1 MEGDYSLEVLTLSLK
16 CSEPPDA
23 NCQSRIA
30 DQIKSE
36 ENLSKVS
43 VVGVGMRSHAGVAL
57 KMFEIFA
64 QENIHIHLISTS
76 EIKISC
82 VIDAKY
88 AELAVR
94 SLHDGFDLSHA

>member
-1 MEGDYSLEVLTLSLK
+1 LTFTLPAADLARAKDILEK
-16 CSEPPDA
+16 QC
-23 NCQSRIA
+23 A
-30 DQIKSE
+30 DICTPEQIKSE
-36 ENLSKVS
+36 SSLSKVS

-57 KMFEIFA
+57 KMFEILG

-94 SLHDGFDLSHA
+94 SLHDGFELGKA